1 MHAAA
6 TSPSGMRLL
15 RALALIAV
23 LAGAVGSVYFMLRV
37 GHNQKSILLL
47 ALFFGWDVAPFAA
60 LGWAIVS
67 RRWLPAGQVMVYIT
81 ALVVAVVSLFVYYR
95 VAYGPPI
102 PQPASRFLMVPVLSW
117 LLIAATVFL
126 AARASGAA
134 VPPPTGGAG

>member
-1 MHAAA
+1 
-6 TSPSGMRLL
+6 MRLL
-15 RALALIAV
+15 RALALIAI

-37 GHNQKSILLL
+37 GHNQKSIVLLV
-47 ALFFGWDVAPFAA
+47 LFFGWDVAPFAA

-102 PQPASRFLMVPVLSW
+102 PQPASRFLMVPVFSW

-134 VPPPTGGAG
+134 VPPPTGRAG

>member
-1 MHAAA
+1 MPAAA
-6 TSPSGMRLL
+6 TSTGGMRVL

-37 GHNQKSILLL
+37 GHNQESILLL

-67 RRWLPAGQVMVYIT
+67 RRWLPAGQSMVYIT
-81 ALVVAVVSLFVYYR
+81 ALVVAGVSLFVYYR

-102 PQPASRFLMVPVLSW
+102 PQPASRFLIVPVFSW

-126 AARASGAA
+126 AARASGAV